1 MNVDILTQNFFCPSD
16 QVQAFSEEDDEGE
29 NELIESWICLKG
41 DLVEVECKSLVD
53 KHLASRFFINIQ
65 VGIIIVSP
73 TSSNPCLAIIL

>member
-16 QVQAFSEEDDEGE
+16 KIQAFSEEDDEGE

-53 KHLASRFFINIQ
+53 KHLASGFFINIH

-73 TSSNPCLAIIL
+73 TSTSPCLTIIL